1 MRRLAPLVL
10 ILGLGMQAWAQPD
23 FDAVEITTVPLA
35 DGLHMLVG
43 QGGNI
48 VVSTGSDG
56 PVLVDDQFAP
66 LAPKIDAAVRAIQDQ
81 GVRFVVNTHWHG
93 DHTGGN
99 EVLGESGAVIV
110 AHENVRERMSTK
122 QFMAA
127 FDREVPPSPRAA
139 LPVVTF
145 ADGVTLHWN
154 DEEIVVQH
162 VANAHTDGDA
172 HVWFRNAD
180 VVHAGDTYF
189 AGMFPFIDV
198 SSGGSLSGLIESTDR
213 LLEGA
218 RAETKIVP
226 GHGPVSNAAEL
237 VAWRE
242 MLATVHGRVEAAL
255 GAGKTLA
262 AFQAERPFADL
273 ADRFGGGFMDAER
286 FLSIVWSDLSR
297 KP

>member
-1 MRRLAPLVL
+1 MRLLVPLVWL
-10 ILGLGMQAWAQPD
+10 LALSMPAWAQGD
-23 FDAVEITTVPLA
+23 FDAVEIQTVPLA

-48 VVSTGSDG
+48 VVSTGPDG

-99 EVLGESGAVIV
+99 EVLGKSGAVIV
-110 AHENVRERMSTK
+110 AHENVRQRMSTK

-127 FDREVPPSPRAA
+127 FDREVPPAPKAA

-145 ADGVTLHWN
+145 DDGVTLHWN
-154 DEEIVVQH
+154 DEEIAVRH
-162 VANAHTDGDA
+162 VEHAHTDGDA
-172 HVWFRNAD
+172 HVWFRKAD

-218 RAETKIVP
+218 GAGTQIVP

-237 VAWRE
+237 TAWRE
-242 MLATVHGRVEAAL
+242 MLATVRGRVQAAL

-262 AFQAERPFADL
+262 SFQAERPFADL
-273 ADRFGGGFMDAER
+273 EARFGGGFMDAER